1 MTLAIN
7 TSPFDAIRHQDGDQE
22 YWLAREL
29 MEVMGYTLW
38 QNFESAVNEA
48 IENLKLTGDNVL
60 DHFLLLSIKK
70 DGRETRG
77 RKGKDYRLS
86 RYACYMIAL
95 CCDGRKIEVASAKK
109 YFAIKT
115 REAEVVIP
123 AQAAAMV
130 EMDKQIELLKLQNAN
145 LNATLELRRLDNT
158 MLTLHGAELV
168 LTLRGHADKLLRV
181 EQVVTEVVNPKTQS
195 SDRILSAEQLKKIIK
210 QNTGQNIPSMKW
222 FADKLREKG
231 RDDLLVPV
239 TRHQISE
246 YVTPETL
253 AEAISVVFGDNR
265 QMVLGEN

>member
-29 MEVMGYTLW
+29 MEVMGYPRW
-38 QNFESAVNEA
+38 AKFESPITQA
-48 IENLKLTGDNVL
+48 IENLELTGDKAS
-60 DHFLLLSIKK
+60 DHFLPLMVKSQ
-70 DGRETRG
+70 GRPA
-77 RKGKDYRLS
+77 KDYRLS

>member
-1 MTLAIN
+1 MNNLVTSANN
-7 TSPFDAIRHQDGDQE
+7 TISPFDAIRHQDGDQE

-95 CCDGRKIEVASAKK
+95 CCDGRKVEVASAKK
-109 YFAIKT
+109 YFAVKT
-115 REAEVVIP
+115 REAETVIP
-123 AQAAAMV
+123 QQSARIQ
-130 EMDKQIELLKLQNAN
+130 E
-145 LNATLELRRLDNT
+145 LELELALAREINASKRLDSD
-158 MLTLHGAELV
+158 MLTMHGKEIV
-168 LTLRGHADKLLRV
+168 LALRGMSD
-181 EQVVTEVVNPKTQS
+181 QVVKSEVLVTEVVQPETGRTAK
-195 SDRILSAEQLKKIIK
+195 ILTADQLKSEIK
-210 QNTGQNIPSMKW
+210 KRTGQKIPSLKW
-222 FADKLREKG
+222 VADKLRAMN

-239 TRHQISE
+239 TRHSTNE
-246 YVTPETL
+246 YITPDSLDEVIDL
-253 AEAISVVFGDNR
+253 VFGTAR
-265 QMVLGEN
+265 QTLIGE